1 MGIEDPKIR
10 LRIPR
15 RIPRYCLYSP
25 ADLPLIPHSSPPACG
40 CVVGLPEG
48 ALESSLKALLMRV
61 AGPQRS
67 ASDRFANAHGRVV
80 PCQSLILLPEDT
92 DLTAEFLRFSRVF

>member
-1 MGIEDPKIR
+1 MGIKGPKIR

-15 RIPRYCLYSP
+15 RIPRYC
-25 ADLPLIPHSSPPACG
+25 PLLPHSSPPACG

-61 AGPQRS
+61 AGLQRS
-67 ASDRFANAHGRVV
+67 VSGTFANAHGRVV
-80 PCQSLILLPEDT
+80 PCKSLILLPEDT
-92 DLTAEFLRFSRVF
+92 DLAAEFLRFSRVF